1 MSYNDSQT
9 RQKWTLNNLP
19 PPGDPD
25 AGKFFWG
32 LFEASMHEKDRLG
45 LPDRWF
51 ENHRLYRGDHWN
63 KNRLAPQ
70 SQDLTSVNLIFSN
83 IQRTVANLTSRN
95 PIAEVQSTDGIEDG
109 ADLLLSQ
116 KIKNWWNEEEQGKSL
131 TRTCL
136 NMEIYGVT
144 VEKAVPD
151 IEHNTLK
158 VVVVDPY
165 AWFPAPGVFDDVNDM
180 PYMAHAYAMPVDEV
194 ESIFG
199 VEGVQS
205 DDTYSLLGEDREEN
219 VPIPAGTRYG
229 SMNSPNN
236 FSNVKHPVMAQRDLR
251 EARALVVEMW
261 VRDNREEPVTI
272 QAGADPLTGEPI
284 MAESSQPVFPGGI
297 RKITLTNRGNLV
309 LDDVG
314 NPNINPALPRELQEK
329 CYLYDRFPFSKA
341 NSYEDAST
349 IWGFSAAEQTEDLN
363 LKINRILSRVG
374 DYIETVCRPPLII
387 PQDTG
392 IKKTKVTNKAGLIL
406 RPVSSAV
413 AAQIRFLQVPNLPSN
428 FFDLLNTY
436 LMFFDR
442 IYAMEDVDRGE
453 TPSNIQAASAIVTLQ
468 ERNAVLMRHKIRALD
483 SLVRERGRWMIS
495 YMQNFAWK
503 DELIKVQDGM
513 VQYRGTDYAGREF
526 NYLVESGSTVAKT
539 ELQKQDQALQL
550 YDRQAIDRQ
559 ALLET
564 LNFPNWKEIIE
575 RTGENQLDQAL
586 MILIQAG
593 LPENEAMMLR
603 EYLAQSQGG
612 PGNAPQN
619 GEGPAGQ
626 GAQTRPAGG
635 NGQARPPQPGMP
647 RANQGQIP
655 GPKTQPGIAA

>member
-1 MSYNDSQT
+1 MSYNGAMV
-9 RQKWTLNNLP
+9 RPKWTLNNLP
-19 PPGDPD
+19 PPGDKD
-25 AGKFFWG
+25 VGQFFWG
-32 LFEASMHEKDRLG
+32 LFENSMAEKDRLG

-63 KNRLAPQ
+63 KNRLSNSANN
-70 SQDLTSVNLIFSN
+70 SDLTSVNLIFSN

-109 ADLLLSQ
+109 ADLLMSQ
-116 KIKNWWNEEEQGKSL
+116 KLKNWWSKEEQGATL
-131 TRTCL
+131 TQSGL
-136 NMEIYGVT
+136 NMEIYGIT
-144 VEKAVPD
+144 IEKAVPD

-165 AWFPAPGVFDDVNDM
+165 AWFPAPGVFADINDM

-194 ESIFG
+194 EALFG
-199 VEGVQS
+199 VEGVEA

-219 VPIPAGTRYG
+219 VPIPSGSRYG
-229 SMNSPNN
+229 AMNSPSN
-236 FSNVKHPVMAQRDLR
+236 FSNVKHPVQAQRDLR
-251 EARALVVEMW
+251 ESRALVVELW
-261 VRDNREEPVTI
+261 VRDLREEPVTV

-284 MAESSQPVFPGGI
+284 LTESSQSVFPGGI
-297 RKITLTNRGNLV
+297 RKITMTNRGNLV
-309 LDDVG
+309 LDDVP
-314 NPNINPALPRELQEK
+314 NPNVNPALPRELQEK
-329 CYLYDRFPFSKA
+329 SFLYDHFPFSKA
-341 NSYEDAST
+341 NSYEDASS
-349 IWGFSAAEQTEDLN
+349 IWGFSAAEQTDDLN
-363 LKINRILSRVG
+363 QKINRLLTRIG

-406 RPVSSAV
+406 RPVSTAV
-413 AAQIRFLQVPNLPSN
+413 ASGIRFLQVPNLPSN
-428 FFDLLNTY
+428 FFELLNLY
-436 LMFFDR
+436 MMFFDR

-483 SLVRERGRWMIS
+483 SIVRHRGRWMIS
-495 YMQNFAWK
+495 FVQNFAWK
-503 DELIKVQDGM
+503 DEIIKVQDSM

-550 YDRQAIDRQ
+550 FDRGAIDRQ

-586 MILIQAG
+586 MILVQAG
-593 LPENEAMMLR
+593 MPEQEAMMLR

-612 PGNAPQN
+612 PGNRVQN
-619 GEGPAGQ
+619 GNGGGGD
-626 GAQTRPAGG
+626 GAARPATPGTRQP
-635 NGQARPPQPGMP
+635 QAGMP
-647 RANQGQIP
+647 RAQQGSAP
-655 GPKTQPGIAA
+655 GSTAQPPVVQ